1 MSDFKLEFGTQIRR
15 LRARIDITQI
25 ELAERL
31 GVSENMV
38 KGYESGKYGPEFDK
52 LPKFAEA
59 LEVSVSGLFDFDAG
73 D

>member
-1 MSDFKLEFGTQIRR
+1 MSDFKLEFGAQIKR

-38 KGYESGKYGPEFDK
+38 KGYESGKYGPEFFRIPD
-52 LPKFAEA
+52 FAKA
-59 LEVSVSGLFDFDAG
+59 LEVSKSELFDF
-73 D
+73 